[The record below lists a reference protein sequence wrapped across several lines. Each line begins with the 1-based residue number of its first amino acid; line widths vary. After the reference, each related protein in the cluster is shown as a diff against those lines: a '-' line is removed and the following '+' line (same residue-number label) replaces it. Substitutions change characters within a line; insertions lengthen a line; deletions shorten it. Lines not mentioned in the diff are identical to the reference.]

1 MYILLENG
9 ETRDKTKEFI
19 IEEVGLLSIYQIIKI
34 YGITGEKY
42 GSMEYI
48 DYLFKFCEMLT
59 HKIDIEYREN
69 RKIDITA
76 ECLSDFEICRY
87 AQEKWIVDEYGN
99 NAHLKSNPK
108 IKIHWSE
115 EGEPYYSEWANSNPD
130 ESAYKYNY
138 KLYFDSKLI
147 KAFDLVWVDGY
158 RALLPIPKGNSN
170 LVRRDEYLLSRI
182 FNINVN
188 ELNSYMRRSGLQVE

>member
-1 MYILLENG
+1 MLNDDRDYRIEKIYEFLKESKYPHYFGCNQVNYSHIPLYILLENG

-99 NAHLKSNPK
+99 
-108 IKIHWSE
+108 
-115 EGEPYYSEWANSNPD
+115 G
-130 ESAYKYNY
+130 KY
-138 KLYFDSKLI
+138 
-147 KAFDLVWVDGY
+147 
-158 RALLPIPKGNSN
+158 
-170 LVRRDEYLLSRI
+170 
-182 FNINVN
+182 
-188 ELNSYMRRSGLQVE
+188 